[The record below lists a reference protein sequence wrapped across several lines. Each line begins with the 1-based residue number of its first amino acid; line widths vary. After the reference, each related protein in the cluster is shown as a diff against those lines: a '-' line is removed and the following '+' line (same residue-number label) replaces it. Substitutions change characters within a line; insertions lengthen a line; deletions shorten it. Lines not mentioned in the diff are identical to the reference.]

1 MIQWVPIEE
10 LQVGMYV
17 ILDLSWHEH
26 PFLKNEFLIGARHE
40 IEKIQGL
47 GLPKVKIDT
56 SKSDLNRFKARAKS
70 EGTATGPAEEEDDI
84 LTVIHDPSLEANRK
98 AGIVRKHTTQV
109 IKNLFDAPSREN
121 IKTVKKEAAKIVDL
135 ILQDEKTTFYLVS
148 LTHFDFTTYN
158 HSVNVGF
165 LSIALANVAFH
176 QSYAHDFYA
185 LGAGFFL
192 HDIGKVKVDPAIINK
207 PGPLTADEMKIMK
220 NIPNWDL
227 NCSQKRINLPRN

>member
-70 EGTATGPAEEEDDI
+70 EGTATGP
-84 LTVIHDPSLEANRK
+84 PRK
-98 AGIVRKHTTQV
+98 RMIS
-109 IKNLFDAPSREN
+109 SR
-121 IKTVKKEAAKIVDL
+121 
-135 ILQDEKTTFYLVS
+135 
-148 LTHFDFTTYN
+148 
-158 HSVNVGF
+158 
-165 LSIALANVAFH
+165 
-176 QSYAHDFYA
+176 
-185 LGAGFFL
+185 
-192 HDIGKVKVDPAIINK
+192 
-207 PGPLTADEMKIMK
+207 
-220 NIPNWDL
+220 
-227 NCSQKRINLPRN
+227 